1 MQRVFLLG
9 DSITGDVGGS
19 WAHGYAELAAASL
32 AGEALVSTPP
42 ENGEDSRKVLTRLE
56 QWLGAGRYD
65 LIHFNCGLHDI
76 KRPHGADAIQVP
88 IEEFAANLQEIVGR
102 LRARAGIVIWAR
114 TTPVMDGQRV
124 PTKPFDRFNRDVD
137 AYNRVADRVMA
148 DLGVPSNDLHAAVL
162 AAGIGRCLHSD
173 GVHMTD
179 EGNRVL
185 AAQATAIIRRALAQ
199 PER

>member
-1 MQRVFLLG
+1 M
-9 DSITGDVGGS
+9 
-19 WAHGYAELAAASL
+19 
-32 AGEALVSTPP
+32 
-42 ENGEDSRKVLTRLE
+42 
-56 QWLGAGRYD
+56 
-65 LIHFNCGLHDI
+65 
-76 KRPHGADAIQVP
+76 IQVP
-88 IEEFAANLQEIVGR
+88 IEEYAANLQEIVGR